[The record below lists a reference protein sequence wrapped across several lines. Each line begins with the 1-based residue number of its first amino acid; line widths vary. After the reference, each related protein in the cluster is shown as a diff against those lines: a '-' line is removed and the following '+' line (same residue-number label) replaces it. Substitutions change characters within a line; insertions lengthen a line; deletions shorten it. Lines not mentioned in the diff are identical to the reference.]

1 MACRL
6 LIVKTRN
13 LDWMLSRFRK
23 TVLHSGLLPALVCTL
38 TGFLAMGYHPGAED
52 DGVYLAAVKAAV
64 NPALYPHDAAFFQ
77 LQMRVSVFDS
87 WMGHFIHLTGMPIA
101 VAEFTWQLLSLFF
114 IIWACWLILCR
125 LFEEQSA
132 RWGGLA
138 MLSAMLTLPVAGT
151 ALYLAD
157 QNLHPRNPATALIL
171 LAVTRILAGCRW
183 QAFPLLLLA
192 FALHPL
198 MGAMGVS
205 FCFVLTLTLSEPV
218 RAHVL
223 SLRARLVPQSA
234 QGAAPLAVLV
244 PFAWLMDKPT
254 PAYMDAIH
262 SRHSL
267 MLFQW
272 TWYEWLGAIGPLLI
286 FCLVAHIARSQGQEA
301 LSRFAMAVFLYGAF
315 QQIVA
320 IVILGPKRLEALAT
334 LEPMRYLQLVYMFM
348 TMIFGAY
355 LGKYL
360 LKTVAW
366 RWAAF
371 LLLANGG
378 MCYAQRQLFPA
389 TEHIELPGAAP
400 ANPWVQ
406 AFEWIS
412 RNTPQNAYFAVDP
425 GYMAAPGNDNHSFR
439 ALAERS
445 VLADAVKD
453 TAVVTKSPE
462 LGAEWARQVLAQTNF
477 SQFKQADFERL
488 KAEFG
493 VNWALVSNTQARE
506 LDCRWHNDTLSVCR
520 IP

>member
-1 MACRL
+1 
-6 LIVKTRN
+6 
-13 LDWMLSRFRK
+13 
-23 TVLHSGLLPALVCTL
+23 
-38 TGFLAMGYHPGAED
+38 MGYHPGAED

-64 NPALYPHDAAFFQ
+64 NPALYPHDADFFQ

-101 VAEFTWQLLSLFF
+101 VAEIAWQFVSLFL
-114 IIWACWLILCR
+114 IIWACWLILSH
-125 LFEEQSA
+125 LYEEQSA
-132 RWGGLA
+132 RWGGVA
-138 MLSAMLTLPVAGT
+138 MVSAMLTLPVAGT

-157 QNLHPRNPATALIL
+157 QYLHPRNPATALIL
-171 LAVTRILAGCRW
+171 LAVTRILARRRW

-192 FALHPL
+192 FVLHPL

-218 RAHVL
+218 RARVL
-223 SLRARLVPQSA
+223 SWRARLVPQPA
-234 QGAAPLAVLV
+234 HGATPLAAVV

-262 SRHSL
+262 SRHSY

-272 TWYEWLGAIGPLLI
+272 TWYEWLGAIGPLII
-286 FCLVAHIARSQGQEA
+286 FWLVAKIARKQSHET

-315 QQIVA
+315 QQILA
-320 IVILGPKRLEALAT
+320 ILILGPRRLEALAT
-334 LEPMRYLQLVYMFM
+334 LEPMRYLQLVYVFM
-348 TMIFGAY
+348 MMIFGAY

-360 LKTVAW
+360 LKTAVW

-389 TEHIELPGAAP
+389 TDHIELPGIASS
-400 ANPWVQ
+400 NPWVQ
-406 AFEWIS
+406 AFEWI
-412 RNTPQNAYFAVDP
+412 RTNTPQNAYFAVDP
-425 GYMAAPGNDNHSFR
+425 NYMAAPGNDNHSFR

-453 TAVVTKSPE
+453 TAVVTKSP
-462 LGAEWARQVLAQTNF
+462 GIGMEWARQVHAAAGWSHFQP
-477 SQFKQADFERL
+477 ADFERL

-493 VNWALVSNTQARE
+493 VDWILVNNQQSAGMS
-506 LDCRWHNDTLSVCR
+506 CPWHNDTLSVCR